1 VGSGAEPQPK
11 SNLVHYNLKILHL
24 VTRILVIS
32 LIINRPNLTHSK
44 HPGKSGQKF
53 STIWTVL
60 STVNQ

>member
-1 VGSGAEPQPK
+1 
-11 SNLVHYNLKILHL
+11 

-32 LIINRPNLTHSK
+32 LIINRPNFTHFM

-60 STVNQ
+60 NTVNQSLLVGLLVNNY

>member
-1 VGSGAEPQPK
+1 
-11 SNLVHYNLKILHL
+11 VHYNLKIWHL

-32 LIINRPNLTHSK
+32 LTIKRPNFTHFN

-60 STVNQ
+60 NTVNEWLLVYFLITIT